1 MPGSSGPT
9 SGSAPLRLRVV
20 ASSVEGLVGREFP
33 IERTP
38 MVLGRA
44 DDCDL
49 AIPAAS
55 VSRRHARIESEGGTL
70 WVRDAGSANGLVIDG
85 GRVDQA
91 PLAAGLRFALGDTH
105 FEVVAEAPPPAP
117 AAAAAEEAP
126 AVERTA
132 RIENLGEIVARFEG
146 RGAAPA
152 AVPPAAAAGEV
163 AASASAPA
171 ELPPVDR
178 TAAIANFAEI
188 VKQLEQPGALE
199 ELGER
204 LVSAAN
210 KPFLLDD
217 PEVAWIV
224 ESGKV
229 EIFTVAVERG
239 EPAGAREHFL
249 TVVEGQ
255 AFFGFDTER
264 YGMGSGFLVVG
275 KAGSVLRRFDLAR
288 LMDLAM
294 VPAHAAR
301 IGKLLG
307 TWIEGLSRRLTV
319 DLPSLPTTD
328 LRLEAGT
335 EAKWSLGQKVSPGND
350 VLWIELP
357 AERLLFDGMASL
369 GRDLEGVFFPLGPTC
384 WLELL
389 SAEEPLEV
397 LPRRSADAAGD
408 PRLWAG
414 LDVFH
419 RVLCECE
426 FVNKKLAYV
435 DEFQRLQKKAEQ
447 VEKAQESAYAAIGS
461 VLGGTGIWL
470 RPSALGVDAGPI
482 LKAAALVA
490 DSLGLQVRPHPD
502 AREDLNFEDTVT
514 AIAAASRF
522 RVRRVALVDDW
533 WNRDQGPFLGRR
545 AESNVPVA
553 ILPTGPRSYVLVDPI
568 SGERAAIDE
577 EVARGVEPF
586 AWTFYRPFP
595 AGALKAID
603 LAKFGARG
611 LGSELRTVALMG
623 GGVGLLSTLTPMI
636 SGKVFDVAIP
646 QAERGLLW
654 QFALGLALAALT
666 SAAFKITQNVA
677 LMRVQGKMDYS
688 IQSAVWDRLIDLP
701 MDFFRKFSSGDLA
714 DRAAGVN
721 QIRSIISG
729 AGVGAILGS
738 ISSTFNAVQ
747 MLTYSGPLALV
758 AIGMTILYVL
768 VSWLVNYLQLRYQ
781 RREYSL
787 RGRISGLVLQLIGGV
802 AKLRVAGAEDHAFK
816 MWALRFAEQRKV
828 SFKIGGIQNTHQI
841 FTAGF
846 PIVSNMA
853 IFFTMYMLKQGALER
868 GEKFDLT
875 TGDFL
880 AFSAAFGLFTS
891 AMQALGDASLSMLR
905 IVPVFER
912 LQPIL
917 TTEPEVD
924 PSKTYPGQLKGEIEL
939 SHLWFRYAEDS
950 PWIVKDLSLKIKPG
964 EMVAFVGGS
973 GCGKSTLLR
982 LMLGFER
989 PQKGSVYFDG
999 QDLATLDLRM
1009 VRQQLGV
1016 VLQDSRL
1023 LPADIYRNIVGTSS
1037 RTLED
1042 AWAAAQKAS
1051 IADDIRAMPMGMH
1064 TVVSEGGGAFSGGQ
1078 KQRLMIARALVNNPR
1093 IIFLDEATSAL
1104 DNRAQAIVTESM
1116 NRLQATRIVIAHRLS
1131 TIVDADKICYLE
1143 AGQVMEQGSYAELM
1157 ALDGKFAALAKRQLA

>member
-1 MPGSSGPT
+1 MPDSSAPT
-9 SGSAPLRLRVV
+9 SGPGAVRLRV
-20 ASSVEGLVGREFP
+20 ASSSVADLVGREVAVT
-33 IERTP
+33 RTP

-49 AIPAAS
+49 VVAAPS
-55 VSRRHARIESEGGTL
+55 VSRRHAEIVEVGGAL
-70 WVRDAGSANGLVIDG
+70 LVRDLGSANGVVVDG
-85 GRVDQA
+85 RRVSEA
-91 PLAAGLRFALGDTH
+91 PLANGLAFALGDTH
-105 FEVVAEAPPPAP
+105 FEVVIEAPAPPPEP
-117 AAAAAEEAP
+117 PPAEEEPP

-132 RIENLGEIVARFEG
+132 RIENLGEIVARFEEREG
-146 RGAAPA
+146 GGA
-152 AVPPAAAAGEV
+152 PPAADDAPSAG
-163 AASASAPA
+163 AASGA
-171 ELPPVDR
+171 ELPPVER
-178 TAAIANFAEI
+178 TSAIANFSEI
-188 VKQLEQPGALE
+188 VAQLEKPGALE

-204 LVSAAN
+204 HVSTAN

-217 PEVAWIV
+217 PEVVWIV

-229 EIFTVAVERG
+229 EIFTVTVEKG
-239 EPAGAREHFL
+239 EPVGAREHFV
-249 TVVEGQ
+249 TVEPGQ

-264 YGMGSGFLVVG
+264 YGTGSGFLVVG
-275 KAGSVLRRFDLAR
+275 KAGSELRRFDLAR

-294 VPAHAAR
+294 VPAHADR
-301 IGKLLG
+301 IGALLA
-307 TWIEGLSRRLTV
+307 TWIESLSRRLTV
-319 DLPSLPTTD
+319 DLPAVPATD
-328 LRLEAGT
+328 LRLEAG
-335 EAKWSLGQKVSPGND
+335 AVADWAIGQKVSPGND
-350 VLWIELP
+350 VLWVELP
-357 AERLLFDGMASL
+357 PERLLFDGMASL
-369 GRDLEGVFFPLGPTC
+369 ARDLEGVYFPLGPTC

-389 SAEEPLEV
+389 SAERPLSV
-397 LPRRSADAAGD
+397 RPRRSGEVAGD

-435 DEFQRLQKKAEQ
+435 DEFQRLQRKAEQ

-461 VLGGTGIWL
+461 VLGGTGVWL

-482 LKAAALVA
+482 LKACALVG
-490 DSLGLQVRPHPD
+490 DQLGLQVRPHPE

-533 WNRDQGPFLGRR
+533 WVRDQGPYLGQR
-545 AESNVPVA
+545 AESNVAVA
-553 ILPTGPRSYVLVDPI
+553 ILPTGPRSYVLVDPVT
-568 SGERAAIDE
+568 GERTPIDA
-577 EVARGVEPF
+577 EVAAGLEPF

-611 LGSELRTVALMG
+611 LAPEFRTVAMMG
-623 GGVGLLSTLTPMI
+623 AGVGLLSTLTPMI

-654 QFALGLALAALT
+654 QFTLGLALAAIT

-677 LMRVQGKMDYS
+677 LMRVQGKMDYA

-701 MDFFRKFSSGDLA
+701 MDFFRRFSSGDLA

-729 AGVGAILGS
+729 AGVGAILGT
-738 ISSTFNAVQ
+738 ISSSFNAVQ

-758 AIGMTILYVL
+758 AIAMTFVYVL

-781 RREYSL
+781 RREFAL

-828 SFKIGGIQNTHQI
+828 SFRIGGIQNMHQV

-846 PIVSNMA
+846 PIFSNMA

-868 GEKFDLT
+868 GEQFDLT

-924 PSKTYPGQLKGEIEL
+924 PSKSYPGQLKGEIEL
-939 SHLWFRYAEDS
+939 SHIWFRYAEDS
-950 PWIVKDLSLKIKPG
+950 PWIVKDLSLKIRPG

-999 QDLATLDLRM
+999 QDLGTLDLRM

-1037 RTLED
+1037 RSIED

-1078 KQRLMIARALVNNPR
+1078 KQRLMVARALVNSPR

-1104 DNRAQAIVTESM
+1104 DNRSQAIVTESM

-1143 AGQVMEQGSYAELM
+1143 NGQVAEQGSYEELM
-1157 ALDGKFAALAKRQLA
+1157 KLDGKFAALAKRQLA